1 MKKSKPAEKVKSAD
15 DLPVK
20 PALEELAFVRK
31 AFHDVAAHYM
41 ARVEGDLSAVREAVA
56 QIAGQKKVSPD
67 RLHGLRD
74 VLLILREVEV
84 KPEKGRRRD
93 LKQIESAVKEM
104 RHIVDGWE

>member
-1 MKKSKPAEKVKSAD
+1 M
-15 DLPVK
+15 K

-31 AFHDVAAHYM
+31 AFHDVAAHYA
-41 ARVEGDLSAVREAVA
+41 ARIEGDLNAVREAVA
-56 QIAGQKKVSPD
+56 TIAGHQKVSED
-67 RLHGLRD
+67 RVNGLRD

-93 LKQIESAVKEM
+93 LKRIESAVREM